1 MRSHARTT
9 ATKIRS
15 PRGDIGDLVIG
26 AADGDCRA
34 WEELV
39 ASYSDLVSSITV
51 AHRLNVEDTARVQAT
66 VWIRLGRNLAK
77 FRQPDLVGAWLGA
90 VVRDECVKALATP
103 KCTAA

>member
-1 MRSHARTT
+1 LRSSDRTAET
-9 ATKIRS
+9 EARS
-15 PRGDIGDLVIG
+15 PRSDIGELVIG
-26 AADGDCRA
+26 AADGDFRA

-66 VWIRLGRNLAK
+66 VWIRLGRNLGK
-77 FRQPDLVGAWLGA
+77 IRQPDLVGAWLGA
-90 VVRDECVKALATP
+90 VVRDECVKAITAS